1 MCDASPL
8 LHNMSAPPK
17 SLVKYSGLA
26 DLSTIR
32 RPTGSKDSSVEFDGA
47 GVFGIPVRFALPAEL
62 VGQTP
67 ADVLR
72 YLGVDLQRDV
82 QADAQADAKPASEAD
97 AHRQLCELIDT
108 RANELPLPEGCVVIA
123 SLPSHRFIWTD
134 ALSALAILAKSSEA
148 IWLRSKSPA
157 LSAALARTQVT
168 LLVPP
173 AFAHLLPDRLPKES
187 L

>member
-17 SLVKYSGLA
+17 SVVKYSGLA
-26 DLSTIR
+26 DLSTVR
-32 RPTGSKDSSVEFDGA
+32 RPTGSTDTSVGFNSA

-72 YLGVDLQRDV
+72 YLGVSLQ
-82 QADAQADAKPASEAD
+82 ANAQTDAKPDAEAD

-123 SLPSHRFIWTD
+123 SLPSHRLIWTD

-173 AFAHLLPDRLPKES
+173 AFAHQLPDRLPQES

>member
-17 SLVKYSGLA
+17 SVVKYSGLA

-32 RPTGSKDSSVEFDGA
+32 RPTGSKDSSVGFNGA
-47 GVFGIPVRFALPAEL
+47 GVFGIPVRFALPVEL

-72 YLGVDLQRDV
+72 YLGVSLRV
-82 QADAQADAKPASEAD
+82 DAQADAKPVSEAD
-97 AHRQLCELIDT
+97 AHSQLCELIDT
-108 RANELPLPEGCVVIA
+108 RANELPLPEGCVVVA
-123 SLPSHRFIWTD
+123 SLPSHRLIWTD

-173 AFAHLLPDRLPKES
+173 AFAHQLPDRLPQES

>member
-1 MCDASPL
+1 MCGASPL

-17 SLVKYSGLA
+17 SVVKYSGLA
-26 DLSTIR
+26 DLSSAR
-32 RPTGSKDSSVEFDGA
+32 RPTGSEANSIGFNGA
-47 GVFGIPVRFALPAEL
+47 GVFGIPVRFELPAQL

-72 YLGVDLQRDV
+72 YLGVALRV
-82 QADAQADAKPASEAD
+82 DAQADAKPVSEAD
-97 AHRQLCELIDT
+97 AHRQLCELINA

-123 SLPSHRFIWTD
+123 SLPNQRLIWAD

-157 LSAALARTQVT
+157 LSAALARTEVT

-173 AFAHLLPDRLPKES
+173 AFADRLPDRLPKES